1 MKRNK
6 KLELYWGLAPLLF
19 LIGISITPLLFIYV
33 LEVPITGLVKSVTGN
48 QWYWIYGCV
57 SRTNFFNKNW
67 SSAMVGGTLTA
78 RDSWNTRRY
87 KKLQWAIS
95 SHDVIHNWGIAGSAR
110 DTLGVKMDAY
120 PGRCNVS
127 CASPVYHSGLYT
139 GYCSELCGEHH
150 TYMPIVLN
158 INMDLVKRRI

>member
-33 LEVPITGLVKSVTGN
+33 VEDSFGGLVKSVTGN

-57 SRTNFFNKNW
+57 SGTNFFNKNW
-67 SSAMVGGTLTA
+67 SSAMVRGTLTA

-139 GYCSELCGEHH
+139 RYCSELCREHH